1 MIQANVFSTLEGD
14 SKVKDFFKQ
23 VSSEISTVF
32 SESAKKETDAK
43 KQQTA
48 DGGPSKDA
56 PSDKKNAPSDK
67 KNGDT
72 PKPSGGGDGKKPA
85 QWRSPIKGFQIRQ
98 TSHFIQK
105 TTLIMDGYD
114 EKALMEQYQA
124 LIEKITQMQV
134 SESDRADVVKQI
146 AAQMVQTRIPAP
158 KNITELGGYY
168 NLLAKIERNREENL
182 MKFIASALGLPL

>member
-1 MIQANVFSTLEGD
+1 
-14 SKVKDFFKQ
+14 
-23 VSSEISTVF
+23 
-32 SESAKKETDAK
+32 
-43 KQQTA
+43 
-48 DGGPSKDA
+48 
-56 PSDKKNAPSDK
+56 
-67 KNGDT
+67 
-72 PKPSGGGDGKKPA
+72 
-85 QWRSPIKGFQIRQ
+85 
-98 TSHFIQK
+98 
-105 TTLIMDGYD
+105 MDGYD

-182 MKFIASALGLPL
+182 MKFIASSLGLPL